1 MRTRDKMDSLFEQE
15 QVLSAIDELKL
26 EMLKLLMME
35 GSLSLHEKNLIQD
48 SLPEGIKS
56 FERLI
61 TNGLVE
67 KILK

>member
-1 MRTRDKMDSLFEQE
+1 MDSLFEQE